1 MGVIVN
7 DDHDIHL
14 MTVLIVSDGINPI
27 SANRPKLVV
36 AVCLGIIPVR
46 IQWLIESKAS
56 NCFLPT
62 EPYHVKDDEVGFLLS
77 KSIQLQSDAKQT
89 GGVLFGKA
97 ILLSSGDANRDGLP
111 AKIVFQFLAKV
122 SGASLLKTQAQLVKL
137 PAPSVIIIANDDVLL
152 PSKVLTMSNQGAVV
166 MTGKAFMQALKL
178 QQFQF
183 PSHAQDSVEPNPAAS
198 ESSKFMV
205 SSSNSETKVTAKK
218 ESDSAVPAKMEEAK
232 TINKGFA
239 NAKPANS
246 TNREPN
252 HASVKEG
259 KHTTVPDANA
269 ARSSEHNEKIYKPAT
284 SLGEEYSCNNA
295 AANAGCKT
303 FPYMDHSFVEGSE
316 SRSTEAASYP
326 ASIQPNFHNEFIR
339 DHASRAAQ
347 LYQEKSASVTS
358 TFIVDNDENVQVK
371 IPVKSVLR
379 TVSAENKEGVI
390 EFGLGP
396 MCKIGDGG
404 NVIVHK
410 NADNDTRQLSYR
422 DGSGKTLFRAGL
434 NLF

>member
-1 MGVIVN
+1 M
-7 DDHDIHL
+7 
-14 MTVLIVSDGINPI
+14 
-27 SANRPKLVV
+27 
-36 AVCLGIIPVR
+36 
-46 IQWLIESKAS
+46 
-56 NCFLPT
+56 
-62 EPYHVKDDEVGFLLS
+62 
-77 KSIQLQSDAKQT
+77 
-89 GGVLFGKA
+89 
-97 ILLSSGDANRDGLP
+97 LSSGVANRDGLP

-152 PSKVLTMSNQGAVV
+152 PSKELTMSNQGAFV

-183 PSHAQDSVEPNPAAS
+183 PSHAQESVEPNPAAS
-198 ESSKFMV
+198 ESSEFMA

-218 ESDSAVPAKMEEAK
+218 ESDSVVPAKMEEAK

-252 HASVKEG
+252 HALVKEG

-269 ARSSEHNEKIYKPAT
+269 ARSSKHNEKIYKPAT

-295 AANAGCKT
+295 VTNAGCKT
-303 FPYMDHSFVEGSE
+303 YPYMDHSFVEGSE

-339 DHASRAAQ
+339 DHASHAAQ
-347 LYQEKSASVTS
+347 LYQ
-358 TFIVDNDENVQVK
+358 
-371 IPVKSVLR
+371 
-379 TVSAENKEGVI
+379 
-390 EFGLGP
+390 
-396 MCKIGDGG
+396 
-404 NVIVHK
+404 
-410 NADNDTRQLSYR
+410 
-422 DGSGKTLFRAGL
+422 
-434 NLF
+434 

>member
-1 MGVIVN
+1 MIVN
-7 DDHDIHL
+7 DDHAIHL

-36 AVCLGIIPVR
+36 AVCLWIIPVQV
-46 IQWLIESKAS
+46 QWLIESKAS

-62 EPYHVKDDEVGFLLS
+62 EPYHVKDNEVGFPLS

-89 GGVLFGKA
+89 GGVLFGKS
-97 ILLSSGDANRDGLP
+97 ILLSSGVANRDGLP

-137 PAPSVIIIANDDVLL
+137 PAPSVIIIANGDVLL

-183 PSHAQDSVEPNPAAS
+183 PSHAQDLVELNPAAS
-198 ESSKFMV
+198 ESSEFMA
-205 SSSNSETKVTAKK
+205 SSSNSKTKMTAKK
-218 ESDSAVPAKMEEAK
+218 ESNSVVPAKMEEAK
-232 TINKGFA
+232 TINEGFV

-246 TNREPN
+246 TTPDATNRKPN
-252 HASVKEG
+252 HALVEEG

-269 ARSSEHNEKIYKPAT
+269 AQSSKHNKKIYKPAT

-295 AANAGCKT
+295 AADGCKT
-303 FPYMDHSFVEGSE
+303 FPYMDHSYVEGSE
-316 SRSTEAASYP
+316 SHSTEAAALYS

-339 DHASRAAQ
+339 DHASCAAQ
-347 LYQEKSASVTS
+347 LYQEKSTS
-358 TFIVDNDENVQVK
+358 GCIY
-371 IPVKSVLR
+371 
-379 TVSAENKEGVI
+379 
-390 EFGLGP
+390 
-396 MCKIGDGG
+396 
-404 NVIVHK
+404 VHC
-410 NADNDTRQLSYR
+410 R
-422 DGSGKTLFRAGL
+422 
-434 NLF
+434 